1 MVESG
6 SEEMFTGE
14 YHHNLDTKGRMIIP
28 VKFRD
33 ELNGE
38 FVITSSLDG
47 CLSMYA
53 PAEWQI
59 LENKLNAL
67 PMTNQKAR
75 KLKRFLLG
83 SAVSCELDKQG
94 RILIPQVLRDKIQL
108 KKDVTLVGVGDHI
121 EIWASEKWEEENDFS
136 DSLELAEDM
145 EGLGI

>member
-1 MVESG
+1 
-6 SEEMFTGE
+6 
-14 YHHNLDTKGRMIIP
+14 MIIP

-33 ELNGE
+33 ALNGE

>member
-14 YHHNLDTKGRMIIP
+14 YHHNLDAKGRMIIP

>member
-6 SEEMFTGE
+6 SVEMFTGE
-14 YHHNLDTKGRMIIP
+14 YHHNLDAKGRMIIP

-33 ELNGE
+33 DLNGE

-75 KLKRFLLG
+75 RLKRFLLG
-83 SAVSCELDKQG
+83 SAVPCELDKQG
-94 RILIPQVLRDKIQL
+94 RILIPQVLRDKIAL
-108 KKDVTLVGVGDHI
+108 KKDVTLIGVGDHI

-136 DSLELAEDM
+136 DTQELAEDM